1 MNNLPKIQKIG
12 GNTEYLRSESS
23 DCIFPRG
30 EHPDTRT
37 DQEFLRDLENK
48 LFIKRVERKASEQAK
63 RKYVDSPVMCIQNGK
78 TYPTARAAELD
89 LSITRGG
96 VCKNLNGER
105 KRLNYRW
112 SFIRIEK

>member
-12 GNTEYLRSESS
+12 GNTEYLRNESS

-48 LFIKRVERKASEQAK
+48 LFIKRVEFKASEQAK
-63 RKYVDSPVMCIQNGK
+63 RKYVDGPVMCLQSGKIYQN
-78 TYPTARAAELD
+78 ARAAELD
-89 LSITRGG
+89 LQITKGG
-96 VCKNLNGER
+96 VSNNLRGVR
-105 KRLNYRW
+105 KRLNYKW
-112 SFIRIEK
+112 SFIKIEK